1 MAKQNKASV
10 ANQGPLPKGGMRL
23 GAHGGSGV
31 LDTSTLP
38 KPTLPQWDGWSG
50 IKDGRPL

>member
-1 MAKQNKASV
+1 MAEKNKSSI
-10 ANQGPLPKGGMRL
+10 NQQSLPKGGMRL

-38 KPTLPQWDGWSG
+38 KPSLPKWDGWKG
-50 IKDGRPL
+50 VKRDD